1 MIQTIENLSK
11 AFAGESMARNRYTI
25 YSKIAMN
32 EWYDQ
37 IGEIFL
43 LTADNER
50 EHAKWI
56 FRMIS
61 DIKKSQDLAMEEII
75 VEAWIPNILSSTIE
89 NLQSAIEGEEYEF
102 LTMYPEF
109 AEIAK
114 QEWFPEIAARLQA
127 IAIAENH
134 HKQRFEKLLNQLE
147 NGTFFEKGEPVAWVC
162 RKCGYVH
169 TGKKPPLKCPSCGHE
184 TPYFQ
189 LMCEEF

>member
-11 AFAGESMARNRYTI
+11 AFAGESMARNRYTM

-32 EWYDQ
+32 EGFDQ
-37 IGEIFL
+37 IWEIFL

-56 FRMIS
+56 FRMIN
-61 DIKKSQDLAMEEII
+61 DIKTSQSLGMEEIV
-75 VEAWIPNILSSTIE
+75 VETWVSNILGTTIE
-89 NLQSAIEGEEYEF
+89 NLQASIEWEEYEF

-114 QEWFPEIAARLQA
+114 SEWFPEIAARLNA
-127 IAIAENH
+127 IALAENH

-147 NGTFFEKGEPVAWVC
+147 WWTFFKKEEPTTWMC
-162 RKCGYVH
+162 RKCGYTH
-169 TGKKPPLKCPSCGHE
+169 MGKIPPAKCPSCNHE
-184 TPYFQ
+184 SAYFQ
-189 LMCEEF
+189 IMCEEF